1 MKKRSDPH
9 SSEITSESVCF
20 GRRAFIKNAG
30 IATVGTGLGLFSHFA
45 SADTGFKLSG
55 FSKTRWGADEK
66 LTPYE
71 DVTSYN
77 NFYEFG
83 VSKSDPLQNAKSL
96 KTSPWTLSFE
106 GAITSPKKIGI
117 EDLIKIAPI
126 EERIYRMRCVEGWSM
141 VIPWL
146 GIPLKAIIDWAK
158 PLASAKYVEFISES
172 DQSMMPGTRS
182 GLLDWPYTEAL
193 RIDEATHPLTV
204 LAVGLYGKSL
214 LNQNGAPLRLV
225 VPWKY
230 GFKGA
235 KSIVRI
241 RFTESM
247 PVTTWMK
254 ASPREY
260 GFYANVNPNVDH
272 PRWSQATERRIGG
285 GLFQSRIRTKMF
297 NGYLEEVGSLYSG
310 MDLAKNF

>member
-1 MKKRSDPH
+1 MNKKSDPYP
-9 SSEITSESVCF
+9 SEITPESIYTE
-20 GRRAFIKNAG
+20 RRRFIKTLG
-30 IATVGTGLGLFSHFA
+30 IASVATGLGFVAHA
-45 SADTGFKLSG
+45 HANQARPLS
-55 FSKTRWGADEK
+55 SYIKTPWGNDEK

-83 VSKSDPLQNAKSL
+83 VSKSDPSQNSKSL
-96 KTSPWTLSFE
+96 KISPWTLSFE
-106 GAITSPKKIGI
+106 GAIASPKKIGI
-117 EDLIKIAPI
+117 EDLIKIAPT

-146 GIPLKAIIDWAK
+146 GIPLKAVIDWAK
-158 PLASAKYVEFISES
+158 PLASAKYIEFISES

-193 RIDEATHPLTV
+193 RMDEATHPLTI

-235 KSIVRI
+235 KSIVKI
-241 RFTESM
+241 RFSETM

-285 GLFQSRIRTKMF
+285 GLFQSRIKTKMF

-310 MDLAKNF
+310 MDLVKNF